1 MPRIGSTTLNA
12 EVLGPQDIS
21 PASQNQESSSAS
33 DRTSPATSPRPLP
46 PWRRAAARRVRIVA
60 VFMVHHMATG
70 NLDQR
75 IRAGSRPGQTDRLLR
90 FQRRHRHRHP
100 GAMIG
105 EAEADHHLARDRPDG
120 GSAPKL
126 I

>member
-1 MPRIGSTTLNA
+1 
-12 EVLGPQDIS
+12 
-21 PASQNQESSSAS
+21 
-33 DRTSPATSPRPLP
+33 
-46 PWRRAAARRVRIVA
+46 
-60 VFMVHHMATG
+60 MVHHMATG

-90 FQRRHRHRHP
+90 FQRQHRHRHP

-126 I
+126 IYRGEGRRMDEDLGTWPRSIGP